1 MNAQDAL
8 GGRGYTLEK
17 LSLADGG
24 MYADLHEE
32 TQQQTSDG
40 TTIIAIKYNGG
51 ILLGADSRTSS
62 VSRDIS
68 AVRMTDL
75 TIFLY
80 STEHRCRQVLR

>member
-1 MNAQDAL
+1 MQMQAQDSM
-8 GGRGYTLEK
+8 GGKGYSLDK

-32 TQQQTSDG
+32 TQQATSDG

-68 AVRMTDL
+68 AVKLDD
-75 TIFLY
+75 
-80 STEHRCRQVLR
+80 

>member
-1 MNAQDAL
+1 MQAQDGM
-8 GGRGYTLEK
+8 GGKGYTLDK

-32 TQQQTSDG
+32 TQQAISDG

-51 ILLGADSRTSS
+51 ILLGADARTSS

-68 AVRMTDL
+68 AVKL
-75 TIFLY
+75 
-80 STEHRCRQVLR
+80 EN